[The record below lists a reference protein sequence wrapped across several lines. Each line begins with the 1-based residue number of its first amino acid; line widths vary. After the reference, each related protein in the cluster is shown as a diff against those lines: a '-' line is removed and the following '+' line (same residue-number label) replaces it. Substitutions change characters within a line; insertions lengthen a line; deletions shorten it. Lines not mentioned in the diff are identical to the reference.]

1 MGKQYRDQEFLIAIG
16 KRLVKIRESKNMT
29 QEKLQEISGI
39 DIRQIGRIERAE
51 SNTSISILKQL
62 ADILEIKLS
71 ELVDV

>member
-1 MGKQYRDQEFLIAIG
+1 MGKQYRDQEFLVAIG
-16 KRLVKIRESKNMT
+16 KRLVQIRESKNIT
-29 QEKLQEISGI
+29 QEKLQAISGV

>member
-1 MGKQYRDQEFLIAIG
+1 VGKQYRDQEFLVAIG
-16 KRLVKIRESKNMT
+16 KRLVQIRESKNIT
-29 QEKLQEISGI
+29 QEKLQAISGV